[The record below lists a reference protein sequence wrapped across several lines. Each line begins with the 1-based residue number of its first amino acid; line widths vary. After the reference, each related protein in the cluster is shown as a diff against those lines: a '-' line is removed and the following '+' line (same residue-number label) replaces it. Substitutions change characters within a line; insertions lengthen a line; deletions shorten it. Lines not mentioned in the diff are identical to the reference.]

1 MGWTYTDGFNG
12 FMAVGLLGPALL
24 LHAGSPDIVCQGLAS
39 GPHDTW
45 TKTPHGKFGLFAY
58 TVSDIAV
65 GGRLRLCDALLCKS
79 PKKIAKIQ
87 RKFLTDWT
95 ALAVYHSDSIYY
107 GPTNSTFFT
116 PVVPIRY
123 SKSFCTFTS

>member
-65 GGRLRLCDALLCKS
+65 GGVCACAT
-79 PKKIAKIQ
+79 P
-87 RKFLTDWT
+87 
-95 ALAVYHSDSIYY
+95 ALAVLS
-107 GPTNSTFFT
+107 
-116 PVVPIRY
+116 PVSALVSVTVY
-123 SKSFCTFTS
+123 QVSYVSASWASFGFKKEHVT